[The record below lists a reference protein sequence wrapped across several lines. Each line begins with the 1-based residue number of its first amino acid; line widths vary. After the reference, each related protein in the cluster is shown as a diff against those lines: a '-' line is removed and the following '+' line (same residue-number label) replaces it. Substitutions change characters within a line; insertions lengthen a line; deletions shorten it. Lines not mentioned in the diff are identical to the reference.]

1 LVLSGSL
8 LLGFVDSVHNS
19 HVLFFLLNFGY
30 RYVVI
35 ISCVANVGSST
46 RTGSLSECNDSDVP
60 HFELLGNDF
69 LINCLVVAIDLV
81 FSLQFLT
88 DNVLE
93 FTVQLIHSLFW
104 VLNRSF
110 VLHVWTINEVIP
122 FANFPI
128 VF

>member
-1 LVLSGSL
+1 MFLSGSL
-8 LLGFVDSVHNS
+8 LLGFIDAVHHS
-19 HVLFFLLNFGY
+19 HVLFLFLNFGY

-35 ISCVANVGSST
+35 ISCVADVGSST

-60 HFELLGNDF
+60 HFELLRNDF
-69 LINCLVVAIDLV
+69 LINCLVVAIDLI
-81 FSLQFLT
+81 FSLQLLT
-88 DNVLE
+88 DNVFE
-93 FTVQLIHSLFW
+93 FTVEFIHSLFW